1 MMSPRTF
8 LLGGLFGFIVLR
20 AARAAAPKA
29 VVEIG
34 PARIIKSGAGRWELD
49 IGTARVREP
58 AREPAHRT
66 PRGGGGGVAA
76 PMQVAFFAR
85 VSGFEKLGVSASDV
99 ADAVRDN
106 AFVLPGIGKPRV
118 TVQDV
123 SGGFKVTVRYPDS
136 RSGIGSSAARRAI
149 ESIDPRLSGRIQ
161 NVAVARTVHA

>member
-1 MMSPRTF
+1 
-8 LLGGLFGFIVLR
+8 
-20 AARAAAPKA
+20 
-29 VVEIG
+29 
-34 PARIIKSGAGRWELD
+34 
-49 IGTARVREP
+49 
-58 AREPAHRT
+58 
-66 PRGGGGGVAA
+66 
-76 PMQVAFFAR
+76 MQVAFLAR